1 MDIAKLLEHAQ
12 AHCADAIEPDPNRNR
27 SLSAQIATACASVAQ
42 AMIAYERWQD
52 ERLEAEHKRMLAERS
67 NEPPF

>member
-1 MDIAKLLEHAQ
+1 MDIEKLLEHAQ
-12 AHCADAIEPDPNRNR
+12 AHCANAIEPDPNRNR

-52 ERLEAEHKRMLAERS
+52 ERLQIEHRQRMAERS
-67 NEPPF
+67 KEPPF

>member
-1 MDIAKLLEHAQ
+1 MDIEKLLEHAQ
-12 AHCADAIEPDPNRNR
+12 AHCANAIEPDPNRNR

-52 ERLEAEHKRMLAERS
+52 ERLEAERRETQALYKI
-67 NEPPF
+67 EPPF